1 MIRRIFLISSL
12 LFCSISLSSCQF
24 GDTMR
29 YLYGSE
35 LIAKSKEQDLQLY
48 HGDNRVSLTYDA
60 NYWETPYLAQE
71 DTISVVAGNSIN
83 YTAVLLQ
90 RTDQYS
96 DFLKQSG
103 DDLKAETTV
112 VEYPFELEIKD
123 ADVKAVR
130 YDCGSYQAVF
140 AELNY
145 HSGDAIYVSA
155 ATYSGSTDAIAE
167 LLKTVYPTPPES

>member
-1 MIRRIFLISSL
+1 MLRRIFLISSL
-12 LFCSISLSSCQF
+12 ILSCISLSSCQF

-35 LIAKSKEQDLQLY
+35 LIAKSKDQDLQLY
-48 HGDNRVSLTYDA
+48 QGDNLVSLTYDA
-60 NYWETPYLAQE
+60 NYWETPYMAQE
-71 DTISVVAGNSIN
+71 DTISIVAGNSIN

-103 DDLKAETTV
+103 DELKAETTV
-112 VEYPFELEIKD
+112 VEYPFELEIENAK
-123 ADVKAVR
+123 VKAVR
-130 YDCGSYQAVF
+130 YDCGSYQAIF
-140 AELNY
+140 AELIY
-145 HSGDAIYVSA
+145 PSDESIYVSA
-155 ATYSGSTDAIAE
+155 ATYSGNTDAIAE